1 MSATQTNAELT
12 EEDLWYFKTNGFYR
26 IPETLPEDLIDRL
39 NEATD
44 QEISQMREPIV
55 WEDKTSHT
63 PEDVRRLSK
72 IIDRD
77 EVYFEAGT
85 HPIILDALEGILG
98 PNIELLTNKHNH
110 IMVRP
115 PGSYPVPWHSGEQ
128 PYEPV
133 LITGLIYLEEAT
145 MHNGCIRIV
154 PGSHNRPFHKERRPQ
169 KQRDVF
175 DDSENYYRSVP
186 MPMPKGAVLLFNDCC
201 FHGSDTN
208 FSDGSRRSMT
218 LGYRS
223 HDSHDVLKDDPEKIL
238 VRGKRAYTGHAYPYI
253 AGA

>member
-1 MSATQTNAELT
+1 MSASSIEAHLT

-26 IPETLPEDLIDRL
+26 VREVLPERLIDRL
-39 NEATD
+39 NAVTD
-44 QEISQMREPIV
+44 QEIEQMREPLV
-55 WEDKTSHT
+55 WENKTSRS
-63 PEDVRRLSK
+63 PKDVRRLSK
-72 IIDRD
+72 ILHRD
-77 EVYFEAGT
+77 DVYLEAGS
-85 HPIILDALEGILG
+85 HPLILDALEGILG

-133 LITGLIYLEEAT
+133 LITGLIYLEEST
-145 MHNGCIRIV
+145 IHNGCVRLV
-154 PGSHNRPFHKERRPQ
+154 PGSHNRPFRKDRRPQ
-169 KQRDVF
+169 GQRDDF
-175 DDSENYYRSVP
+175 YNSENYFRSVP
-186 MPMPKGAVLLFNDCC
+186 MPMPKGGIILFNDCC

-238 VRGKRAYTGHAYPYI
+238 IRGERAYTGHAHPYT
-253 AGA
+253 GVG